1 MHEQVYTYTR
11 LSQFKLSCQ
20 LINKKMRLPE
30 RLLIRIT
37 IGHIR
42 RWPNVGSSAIY
53 TVHRMSEFLT
63 KQ

>member
-1 MHEQVYTYTR
+1 
-11 LSQFKLSCQ
+11 
-20 LINKKMRLPE
+20 MRLPE